1 MHRLRIAFRER
12 AVNNEINILIKFIV
26 WLINC
31 WLFIS
36 IYNLL
41 VLMTL
46 SKSSRF
52 NPIQDEGGQKGF
64 SPVTS
69 TNVGLNFLTFSFNL
83 FATLV

>member
-12 AVNNEINILIKFIV
+12 AVNNEINIFIKFIV

-64 SPVTS
+64 P
-69 TNVGLNFLTFSFNL
+69 L
-83 FATLV
+83 